1 MTFVQRPTVE
11 YGAYQIANF
20 EAGPLGIGLMQHG
33 DAVEVGSVD
42 SGSAAKAQG
51 VQIGCIVLEVG
62 GASAKGKN
70 KQEVIAMVAAASR
83 PLKVKFGS
91 PADTKTARD
100 TGKIQPNTPSAL
112 ARARSRSGSAQGMR
126 RAVVATEYKHP
137 DANSLEGARR
147 EGKQQAGTGWKPLSD
162 FQKTHLPPV
171 SEPPPLESGFPSS
184 STQPAID
191 RKLSFKK
198 HRVWNRAESSSEMA
212 ANALARLASRHPL
225 TATSSGAVA
234 TEADELVANEVEAEL
249 KDLRTK
255 LASKTPMP
263 PIVRRGQTVKQ
274 FLDDSKK
281 AAEEGMGV

>member
-1 MTFVQRPTVE
+1 M
-11 YGAYQIANF
+11 A
-20 EAGPLGIGLMQHG
+20 
-33 DAVEVGSVD
+33 
-42 SGSAAKAQG
+42 
-51 VQIGCIVLEVG
+51 LE
-62 GASAKGKN
+62 
-70 KQEVIAMVAAASR
+70 
-83 PLKVKFGS
+83 
-91 PADTKTARD
+91 
-100 TGKIQPNTPSAL
+100 
-112 ARARSRSGSAQGMR
+112 
-126 RAVVATEYKHP
+126 
-137 DANSLEGARR
+137 
-147 EGKQQAGTGWKPLSD
+147 
-162 FQKTHLPPV
+162 
-171 SEPPPLESGFPSS
+171 
-184 STQPAID
+184 AID

-225 TATSSGAVA
+225 TATASGAVA